1 MNRKNKAGRTVNIA
15 LGLMIL
21 LAVILFSPLF
31 GFGLRF
37 ASREERLAAARE
49 QSAAPEPVVPAAT
62 ATPRPT
68 AKPTPTPVIL
78 PTAPP
83 TPVPTPPPTPAPTPQ
98 PVQNPQP
105 AQTYVQPA
113 WTPPEELTESEAAP
127 VDGSAE
133 SFAENALAQGGEEIG
148 SSVSG
153 GIIEAGGADLVFQT
167 GDGLTGE
174 SAAPAQPEAQAQP
187 QPEPQPE
194 FQPESQPSGE
204 TGVEAELFFP
214 G

>member
-37 ASREERLAAARE
+37 ASREQRLAAARE
-49 QSAAPEPVVPAAT
+49 QSAAPEPAVAAVT

-68 AKPTPTPVIL
+68 AKPTPTPVVL

-98 PVQNPQP
+98 PVQNVQP
-105 AQTYVQPA
+105 AEAYVQPA
-113 WTPPEELTESEAAP
+113 WTPSEEIAETEAAP
-127 VDGSAE
+127 ADGSAE
-133 SFAENALAQGGEEIG
+133 SFAESAMAQGGGELG
-148 SSVSG
+148 SSVTD
-153 GIIEAGGADLVFQT
+153 GIIQAGGADLIFQT
-167 GDGLTGE
+167 EDGTAGE
-174 SAAPAQPEAQAQP
+174 SFSPTQPQAQPEQQ
-187 QPEPQPE
+187 
-194 FQPESQPSGE
+194 SGGD

>member
-37 ASREERLAAARE
+37 ASREERMAAARE
-49 QSAAPEPVVPAAT
+49 QSAAPEPVVAAAT

-68 AKPTPTPVIL
+68 AKPTPTPVVL

-98 PVQNPQP
+98 PVQNVQ
-105 AQTYVQPA
+105 AAEAYVQPA
-113 WTPPEELTESEAAP
+113 WTRRRSRGE
-127 VDGSAE
+127 
-133 SFAENALAQGGEEIG
+133 GGGPSRRQRRSSPKRPGAGRRRAWQQRIG
-148 SSVSG
+148 RRY
-153 GIIEAGGADLVFQT
+153 
-167 GDGLTGE
+167 
-174 SAAPAQPEAQAQP
+174 
-187 QPEPQPE
+187 
-194 FQPESQPSGE
+194 
-204 TGVEAELFFP
+204 
-214 G
+214 

>member
-31 GFGLRF
+31 GHGLRF
-37 ASREERLAAARE
+37 ASREERMAAARE
-49 QSAAPEPVVPAAT
+49 QSAAPAPVASAAT

-68 AKPTPTPVIL
+68 AKPTPTPVVL

-98 PVQNPQP
+98 PVQNVQP
-105 AQTYVQPA
+105 AQAYVQPE
-113 WTPPEELTESEAAP
+113 WVPMQEEIAESEAAP
-127 VDGSAE
+127 PDGSAE
-133 SFAENALAQGGEEIG
+133 SFAESALTQGGAEIG

-153 GIIEAGGADLVFQT
+153 GIIETGGADLVFQS
-167 GDGLTGE
+167 GDLTGE
-174 SAAPAQPEAQAQP
+174 SYTPPQPEYQPQPEAQ
-187 QPEPQPE
+187 
-194 FQPESQPSGE
+194 PSWG
-204 TGVEAELFFP
+204 TGVEAEAFFP